1 MQEFSLSEK
10 FSGLNRQLAPHLLGP
25 NESPDTV
32 DAGPHLD
39 VIGELGPRTGR
50 RKVYNRSSIING
62 VINMK
67 VPGENFRIVCTSD
80 GVWHPENL
88 TFPSLTDTVNG
99 YDRVFI
105 ESLNA
110 TRGSGTPGVTNGT
123 AKVLSESLDLSDYT
137 RFDIMLGSYYGF
149 QLTPGDPWNSVI
161 ATLQFRI
168 DGVWTDVCQATW
180 DGATF
185 GIQQLLSTGTGTF
198 DQVRAVMENLVFFGG
213 VDSVDINLYAYFYGN
228 VTQRKDLTVA

>member
-50 RKVYNRSSIING
+50 RKVYNRSAVING

-67 VPGENFRIVCTSD
+67 VPGENFRIVCTAD

-105 ESLNA
+105 DTLSA
-110 TRGSGTPGVTNGT
+110 SIASVGIASGTE
-123 AKVLSESLDLSDYT
+123 KSLSESLDLSDYE
-137 RFDIMLGSYYGF
+137 RFDIMMGAYYGF
-149 QLTPGDPWNSVI
+149 QLTPGDPANSII

-168 DGVWTDVCQATW
+168 GGVWTDVCQATW

-185 GIQQLLSTGTGTF
+185 GIQQLISTGTGTF
-198 DQVRAVMENLVFFGG
+198 DQVRAKLENLVYVGG
-213 VDSVDINLYAYFYGN
+213 TDTVDINLYAFLYGGI
-228 VTQRKDLTVA
+228 TQRKDLTVA

>member
-50 RKVYNRSSIING
+50 RKVYNRSAVING

-67 VPGENFRIVCTSD
+67 VPGENFRIVCTAD

-105 ESLNA
+105 DTLSA
-110 TRGSGTPGVTNGT
+110 FVSGVGVSNGT
-123 AKVLSESLDLSDYT
+123 AKVLSESLELSGYT
-137 RFDIMLGSYYGF
+137 RFDIMMGSYYGF
-149 QLTPGDPWNSVI
+149 QLTPGNPGNSCV
-161 ATLQFRI
+161 ATLQFKI
-168 DGVWTDVCQATW
+168 GGVWTDVCQATW

-185 GIQQLLSTGTGTF
+185 GIQQLISTGTGTF
-198 DQVRAVMENLVFFGG
+198 DQVRAKMENLSHVAGN
-213 VDSVDINLYAYFYGN
+213 DQVDINLYAFLYGAT
-228 VTQRKDLTVA
+228 TQRKDLTVA

>member
-39 VIGELGPRTGR
+39 VIGELGPRPGR
-50 RKVYNRSSIING
+50 RKVYNRSSLING

-67 VPGENFRIVCTSD
+67 VPGENFRIVCTND

-88 TFPSLTDTVNG
+88 TFPSLTVPDTLNG
-99 YDRVFI
+99 FDRVFI
-105 ESLNA
+105 ENLSWSSSTTGISSQA
-110 TRGSGTPGVTNGT
+110 PKT
-123 AKVLSESLDLSDYT
+123 LSESLDLSDYT

-149 QLTPGDPWNSVI
+149 QLTPGDAGNSI
-161 ATLQFRI
+161 LGTLQFKI

-185 GIQQLLSTGTGTF
+185 GMQQLISSSTGIL
-198 DQVRAVMENLVFFGG
+198 DQVRVQLENVVYVSGTDT
-213 VDSVDINLYAYFYGN
+213 VNINLYAYFYGG
-228 VTQRKDLTVA
+228 TQRKDLTVS